1 MALGHEHHAIDAFH
15 KALIISPDDVSAT
28 VHLCRLYLSS
38 AQKACAGPTRVAG
51 ASSGMS
57 TNGSDHGQGNG
68 EGVESREAADNV
80 DLAAGLLSPL
90 TKGVGWDVPEA
101 WYFLAKAYDVQ
112 GRTERARECLG
123 YALTL
128 SEGRGVRE
136 IGAAVGWFL

>member
-38 AQKACAGPTRVAG
+38 AQKASAGPTRLA

-57 TNGSDHGQGNG
+57 THGSDNAQGNG
-68 EGVESREAADNV
+68 ERVESTEAGDNV

-112 GRTERARECLG
+112 GRSEQARECLA

>member
-15 KALIISPDDVSAT
+15 KALIIAPDDVSAT

-38 AQKACAGPTRVAG
+38 AQKAGAGQGRG
-51 ASSGMS
+51 ATSSGLS
-57 TNGSDHGQGNG
+57 TNGSDNGKGNG
-68 EGVESREAADNV
+68 EGVGSREGADNV

-90 TKGVGWDVPEA
+90 TKGIGWDVPEA
-101 WYFLAKAYDVQ
+101 WYFLAQAYDVQ
-112 GRTERARECLG
+112 GRAERARECLG

-136 IGAAVGWFL
+136 IGSAVGWFL